1 MDRIPDRPDAP
12 DASNSAQTSTSSGP
26 GCTRYPPDLGASRHL
41 TQEEMSQSLDAAL
54 VDWDGREDLWI
65 FAYGSLIWNPGMPV
79 EESHHARVHGYHRGL
94 YLWSRV
100 NRGTPEQP
108 GLVLALDRGGSC
120 AGVAMRLAARH
131 ARTELETLWYRE
143 MAMGSYRP
151 MWLNCQLADGRAKPG
166 LAFVM
171 RREAVSYAGRL
182 SDDIVRQVFDQAQ
195 GRYGTTHDYVAR
207 TVKALRE
214 AGMPDPALE
223 ALLHRCGAR

>member
-1 MDRIPDRPDAP
+1 MDRTPDRPPAS
-12 DASNSAQTSTSSGP
+12 DASDTAKASLSRGP
-26 GCTRYPPDLGASRHL
+26 GCTRYPPDLGVSRHL
-41 TQEEMSQSLDAAL
+41 TQAEMSESLDAAL

-79 EESHHARVHGYHRGL
+79 EECHRARVHGYHRGL

-131 ARTELETLWYRE
+131 ARAELETLWYRE

-182 SDDIVRQVFDQAQ
+182 SDEIIRQVFDRAQ

-223 ALLHRCGAR
+223 ALLHRCGAK